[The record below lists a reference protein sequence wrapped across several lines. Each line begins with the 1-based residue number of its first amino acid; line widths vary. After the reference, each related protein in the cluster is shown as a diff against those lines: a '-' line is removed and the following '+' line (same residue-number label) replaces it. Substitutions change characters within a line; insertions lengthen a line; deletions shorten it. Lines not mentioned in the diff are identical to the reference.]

1 MLLQEELNILHPNM
15 PILLQ
20 VSSLNSQILT
30 LTDERDKA
38 LVEAEDLG
46 IKLTNTKYEL
56 NRLQREHIKLQLEQ
70 EKVVEKFESITERL
84 NAGEKEKLDL
94 NEKSE
99 IVSDEGKMYKK
110 ASTVSNLVIYDDKE

>member
-15 PILLQ
+15 TILLQ

-38 LVEAEDLG
+38 LVEAEDLE
-46 IKLTNTKYEL
+46 IKLANTKYEL

-70 EKVVEKFESITERL
+70 EKVVEKFESITESLR
-84 NAGEKEKLDL
+84 AGEKEKLDL

-110 ASTVSNLVIYDDKE
+110 ASTVSNLVICDGKE